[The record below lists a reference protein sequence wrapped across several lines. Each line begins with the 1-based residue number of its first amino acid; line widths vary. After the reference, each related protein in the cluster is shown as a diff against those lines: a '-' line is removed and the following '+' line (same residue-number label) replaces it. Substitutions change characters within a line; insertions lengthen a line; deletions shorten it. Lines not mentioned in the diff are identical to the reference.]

1 MTPWTQVYS
10 PVMGNIFLSALVA
23 ALPVFVLLGFLAK
36 HVKAHYSAILGLITC
51 LLVAILVYRMPAG
64 MAGMAAVNGALLSV
78 VPLLYAR
85 HVRNPGPFA
94 VRVAS

>member
-10 PVMGNIFLSALVA
+10 PVMGNIFISALVA

-51 LLVAILVYRMPAG
+51 LAWPSSSTRCRLAWPAWPPSTAPCSASCPS
-64 MAGMAAVNGALLSV
+64 AGSC
-78 VPLLYAR
+78 
-85 HVRNPGPFA
+85 
-94 VRVAS
+94 

>member
-10 PVMGNIFLSALVA
+10 PLMGSIFLSALVA

-51 LLVAILVYRMPAG
+51 LAVAIFIYRMPPG
-64 MAGMAAVNGALLSV
+64 MAGMAALNGALYGLAPS
-78 VPLLYAR
+78 A
-85 HVRNPGPFA
+85 G
-94 VRVAS
+94 SC